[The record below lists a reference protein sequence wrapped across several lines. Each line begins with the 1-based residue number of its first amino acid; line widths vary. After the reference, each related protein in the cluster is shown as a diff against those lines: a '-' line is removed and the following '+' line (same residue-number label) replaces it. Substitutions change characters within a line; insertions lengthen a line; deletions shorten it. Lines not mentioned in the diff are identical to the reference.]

1 MFYIFLYAKKI
12 SLYVVSRT
20 SLCCFQPA
28 RIRKKNRLF
37 FDDDVI
43 NTMLPRSSP
52 KRGPKGSPARKAA
65 SVAASAT
72 KVSALPVKKHHA
84 AAPQIESQHTD
95 VHDGSASGSS
105 VPTSPDRR
113 VGQRIGMRL
122 RNLLKLP
129 KAHKW
134 VCYEWFYSNID
145 KWVVSHGRG

>member
-1 MFYIFLYAKKI
+1 MFHVFPYANKT
-12 SLYVVSRT
+12 SWHVVVSHT
-20 SLCCFQPA
+20 FLCCFQPA

-65 SVAASAT
+65 SVAASTT
-72 KVSALPVKKHHA
+72 KVAALPVKKHHA
-84 AAPQIESQHTD
+84 TAPQTEPQHND
-95 VHDGSASGSS
+95 VHEGGASSSS

-145 KWVVSHGRG
+145 K

>member
-1 MFYIFLYAKKI
+1 MFHILLYANKT
-12 SLYVVSRT
+12 SRYVVVSQT
-20 SLCCFQPA
+20 FLCCFQPA

-52 KRGPKGSPARKAA
+52 KRGPKGSLARKAA
-65 SVAASAT
+65 SVAASST
-72 KVSALPVKKHHA
+72 KVAALPVKKHHA
-84 AAPQIESQHTD
+84 TAPHTESQHND
-95 VHDGSASGSS
+95 VHEGGGGGSS

-145 KWVVSHGRG
+145 K

>member
-1 MFYIFLYAKKI
+1 MFHIFPYANKT
-12 SLYVVSRT
+12 SRYVVVSQT
-20 SLCCFQPA
+20 FLCCFQPA

-65 SVAASAT
+65 SMAASGA
-72 KVSALPVKKHHA
+72 KVAALPVKKHHA
-84 AAPQIESQHTD
+84 TAPQTESQHND
-95 VHDGSASGSS
+95 VHEGGAGVTS

-145 KWVVSHGRG
+145 K

>member
-1 MFYIFLYAKKI
+1 MFHILLCTNKTSWFVVVSQTFLYF
-12 SLYVVSRT
+12 
-20 SLCCFQPA
+20 FQPA

-72 KVSALPVKKHHA
+72 KVAALPVKKHHA
-84 AAPQIESQHTD
+84 TAPQTEPQHND
-95 VHDGSASGSS
+95 VHEGGASGSS

-145 KWVVSHGRG
+145 K

>member
-1 MFYIFLYAKKI
+1 MFRIFVCTNQVPL
-12 SLYVVSRT
+12 SVVVLQT
-20 SLCCFQPA
+20 FLCCFQPA

-65 SVAASAT
+65 SVAASNT
-72 KVSALPVKKHHA
+72 KVPALPVKKHHA
-84 AAPQIESQHTD
+84 ALPQTESQHTD
-95 VHDGSASGSS
+95 IHEGTASSS
-105 VPTSPDRR
+105 TITASPDRR

-145 KWVVSHGRG
+145 K

>member
-1 MFYIFLYAKKI
+1 MFHIFPYANKT
-12 SLYVVSRT
+12 SRYEVVSQT
-20 SLCCFQPA
+20 FLCCFQPA

-72 KVSALPVKKHHA
+72 KVAALPVKKHHA
-84 AAPQIESQHTD
+84 TAPQTESQHND
-95 VHDGSASGSS
+95 VHEGGASGSS

-145 KWVVSHGRG
+145 K

>member
-1 MFYIFLYAKKI
+1 M
-12 SLYVVSRT
+12 
-20 SLCCFQPA
+20 LCCLQPA

-52 KRGPKGSPARKAA
+52 KRGPKGSPTRKAA
-65 SVAASAT
+65 SMAASAS
-72 KVSALPVKKHHA
+72 KVPALQTKKHQV
-84 AAPQIESQHTD
+84 PVSQSESQHTD
-95 VHDGSASGSS
+95 VHEGNANSSGVS
-105 VPTSPDRR
+105 TSPDRR

-145 KWVVSHGRG
+145 K